1 MEKKHYYW
9 LDLLR
14 FLSALI
20 VVVAHCRANFFE
32 IFGNLE
38 PASKTI
44 YGKMFYFLTSFSD
57 DAVLVFFILSGFL
70 VGGKILESISI
81 GKPVS
86 PGDFAIKR
94 GVRIG
99 VPLVGSV
106 LFIVLVD
113 KMIGANTSWGGIL
126 CNALSLQCIFSEFNS
141 MGGPL
146 WTMPYIVWNYVL
158 LYSIVLLSH
167 KRFTVSGTIVLALVL
182 LVFSLTYDGKSTYMY
197 FFVLLGILAYV
208 ISKRPLP
215 NYFVLLCVF
224 VAIATAVLTKFA
236 KPSISREA
244 SFLSTLNVPM
254 LQVLETVS
262 IAVLIGKLVTIT
274 PKGKFFILLNKY
286 STRLAVFSYSLYLI
300 HYQLI
305 RLMAWGGFPK
315 SKTIDGYALVLF
327 IIEICICI
335 LGGYVFYLC
344 IEKHTGRMQRTMVSF
359 WGRLGHRQSNNCY

>member
-20 VVVAHCRANFFE
+20 VVIAHCRANFFE

-38 PASKTI
+38 TASKTI
-44 YGKMFYFLTSFSD
+44 YVKMFYFLTSFSD

-81 GKPVS
+81 RRPVS
-86 PGDFAIKR
+86 PGEFAIKR
-94 GVRIG
+94 SVRIG
-99 VPLVGSV
+99 LPLVGSV

-113 KMIGANTSWGGIL
+113 NVIGANTSWEGIL

-167 KRFTVSGTIVLALVL
+167 KRYTVSGTIVLALVL
-182 LVFSLTYDGKSTYMY
+182 LVFSLTYGGKSTYMY
-197 FFVLLGILAYV
+197 FFVLLGTLAYV
-208 ISKRPLP
+208 ISQRSLP
-215 NYFVLLCVF
+215 KLFVFLCAF
-224 VAIATAVLTKFA
+224 VAIAAAVLTKFA

-254 LQVLETVS
+254 LQVLETMS
-262 IAVLIGKLVTIT
+262 IAILIGKLVTIT
-274 PKGKFFILLNKY
+274 PRGKFFILLNKY
-286 STRLAVFSYSLYLI
+286 STKLAVFSYSLYLI

-305 RLMAWGGFPK
+305 RLMTWVGFPK
-315 SKTIDGYALVLF
+315 LKSIDSCALVLF
-327 IIEICICI
+327 ISEVCLCI
-335 LGGYVFYLC
+335 LGGYLFYLC

-359 WGRLGHRQSNNCY
+359 WRKLDHRQS